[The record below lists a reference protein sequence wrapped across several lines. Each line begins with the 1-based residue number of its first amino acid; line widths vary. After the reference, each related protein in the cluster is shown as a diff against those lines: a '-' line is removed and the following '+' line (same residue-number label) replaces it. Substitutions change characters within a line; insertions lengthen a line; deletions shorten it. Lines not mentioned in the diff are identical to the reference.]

1 MEDRRNYYEIID
13 KLSFDPI
20 ETKDK
25 KIIDAVELWKLLE
38 DKRGISQEEVD
49 REQRQQELDMYDDI
63 KKCLTNKNMR
73 KAEADK
79 MKKKQT
85 KKLNDIISVLKESSE
100 QNNLCVSNARIISI
114 AKSLRLDKEKTVK
127 RVFESAGF
135 EVIERKAVNITKDI
149 LLSDTI
155 FNSICKN
162 IGKLNTLNHKD
173 YSWLNKV
180 SNLYD
185 LVAYYKND
193 ETNIKLIPNELFI
206 PSSQNVIDKG
216 YSLKLY
222 LKKDWRNLI

>member
-1 MEDRRNYYEIID
+1 MENRQNYYEIID

-38 DKRGISQEEVD
+38 DKRGISQEEVN

-63 KKCLTNKNMR
+63 KRCLTNKDMC
-73 KAEADK
+73 KVEADK
-79 MKKKQT
+79 MKKKKT

-114 AKSLRLDKEKTVK
+114 YKSLRFV
-127 RVFESAGF
+127 SAGF

-206 PSSQNVIDKG
+206 PSSQNVLDKG
-216 YSLKLY
+216 YSLKLH